1 MVAGCEINDN
11 PFAPLCRAC
20 KDKIAAEGDAT
31 PIAWMPRDHRFVEKL
46 ATPDVTIADIIGDVD
61 PIRAARGGRDL
72 SDELTIHYGL
82 LPRANRGIFAINEL
96 PDLAGKIQ
104 VGLFNIMQ
112 EGDIQIKGYPLRLPL
127 DVLIV
132 FTANPEDYTA
142 RGKIITPLKDRIG
155 AEIRTHYPSTVAEG
169 MTVTNQEAWVGRDP
183 ARKIDV
189 PEYLREVIE
198 EIAFQAREDK
208 RVDKRSGVSQRLPI
222 TTLESAVSSAEQR
235 AARTGE
241 KCGIARIADIYAAM
255 PAITGKLELEYE
267 GELKGAD
274 TIARELIR
282 SAVGRVFSKR
292 FGEVSFQPVIQWFEL
307 GGELKLPEA
316 GEHRRAL
323 RTTLENPRADG
334 TCRQA
339 RRQRSQRRRLCIS
352 SSRNDSRRP
361 LGASPHRPQRRARLL
376 RGKAAAT
383 GAARESESPAPAI
396 QLAVSNR
403 KQRVRGNS
411 SSGALGP
418 TMKFIKYGKYVGEP
432 ADAIDLEELVK
443 KLGNFFLQSGFESQF
458 YGVSEMDPE
467 KSMEALKDAIL
478 RALQEGDL
486 MPEGAMSDE
495 LREMLQNPNARQNQ
509 EVKDLIEK
517 LMERMAQEGYIN
529 PQQPPQVTPP
539 PQSSA
544 RGQVGEAQER
554 DTEARFEITDKT
566 IDFLGFKTLQDLLGS
581 LGRSSF
587 GRHAT
592 RDLATGIET
601 SGASRQYE
609 FGDTMNLDISETLF
623 NAVRRDGAKVP
634 VEITYK
640 DLMVHQCEYYSS
652 CATVVLLDCSHSMIL
667 YGEDRFTPAKRV
679 AMALSHLIRTQYPG
693 DTLNLVLFHDSAEE
707 VPIGELAR
715 VQVGPYYTNTRE
727 GLRMA
732 QRILLRQK
740 KDMRQIIMI
749 TDGKPSALTLEDGRI
764 YKNAFGLDPF
774 VVGQT
779 LEEVNKCKRAGILI
793 NTFMLASDY
802 SLINFVQKI
811 TEMCRGKAY
820 FTTPYTL
827 GQYLLMDYMQR
838 KTKQIH

>member
-1 MVAGCEINDN
+1 
-11 PFAPLCRAC
+11 
-20 KDKIAAEGDAT
+20 
-31 PIAWMPRDHRFVEKL
+31 
-46 ATPDVTIADIIGDVD
+46 
-61 PIRAARGGRDL
+61 
-72 SDELTIHYGL
+72 
-82 LPRANRGIFAINEL
+82 
-96 PDLAGKIQ
+96 
-104 VGLFNIMQ
+104 
-112 EGDIQIKGYPLRLPL
+112 
-127 DVLIV
+127 
-132 FTANPEDYTA
+132 
-142 RGKIITPLKDRIG
+142 
-155 AEIRTHYPSTVAEG
+155 
-169 MTVTNQEAWVGRDP
+169 
-183 ARKIDV
+183 
-189 PEYLREVIE
+189 
-198 EIAFQAREDK
+198 
-208 RVDKRSGVSQRLPI
+208 
-222 TTLESAVSSAEQR
+222 
-235 AARTGE
+235 
-241 KCGIARIADIYAAM
+241 
-255 PAITGKLELEYE
+255 
-267 GELKGAD
+267 
-274 TIARELIR
+274 
-282 SAVGRVFSKR
+282 
-292 FGEVSFQPVIQWFEL
+292 
-307 GGELKLPEA
+307 
-316 GEHRRAL
+316 
-323 RTTLENPRADG
+323 
-334 TCRQA
+334 
-339 RRQRSQRRRLCIS
+339 
-352 SSRNDSRRP
+352 
-361 LGASPHRPQRRARLL
+361 
-376 RGKAAAT
+376 
-383 GAARESESPAPAI
+383 
-396 QLAVSNR
+396 
-403 KQRVRGNS
+403 
-411 SSGALGP
+411 
-418 TMKFIKYGKYVGEP
+418 MKFIKYGKYVGEP

-495 LREMLQNPNARQNQ
+495 LREMLNNPNARQSQ
-509 EVKDLIEK
+509 EVRDLIEK

-544 RGQVGEAQER
+544 RGQVGQAQGR

-592 RDLATGIET
+592 RDLATGVEA

-609 FGDTMNLDISETLF
+609 FGDTLNLDISETLF

-820 FTTPYTL
+820 FTTPYNL